1 MTDAIKSKAYEWR
14 LVIIFFFGWGFIFLD
29 RLAVVY
35 LTPTLIEHFSL
46 NNTQVGLIG
55 TVTTGCYAAATI
67 IFGIFATKIRRPKVW
82 LLIFTFAT
90 ALFALLCAF
99 VQTYNQLLAV
109 RGLIGAME
117 GPISPLILVLVSKA
131 ASDKSFGLDV
141 GIINL
146 GVAVIGITFGA
157 FVVTQMLKFT
167 NWQMAF
173 LIVSLPSFIVG
184 LLIWFSAKEV
194 KIEVGAENAGEAQP
208 TQGSVTELLKYPNV
222 ILCGIIAILA
232 FSAYWGLMI
241 FAPVYLTQLNHLSS
255 QSMGMAMSI
264 WGIASMVY
272 AVCIPRLSDYLGRK
286 PILSLFI
293 LVVAAAVII
302 LAFFPGTSLTT
313 VVYVAIGGMV
323 GAYGPIAWNIL
334 PIESVP
340 DYLKASSCGIILGLG
355 EILGG
360 AVFPYI
366 GGRVADAYGLPRM
379 MLIIAILLLISFVF
393 SFFIKETL
401 PAKVKAI
408 QAAKTV
414 KEGM

>member
-1 MTDAIKSKAYEWR
+1 MTELIKSKAYEWR

-35 LTPTLIEHFSL
+35 LTPTLIGHFAL

-67 IFGIFATKIRRPKVW
+67 IFGILATKMRRPKMW
-82 LLIFTFAT
+82 LLVFTFAT

-99 VQTYNQLLAV
+99 VQTYNQLLIV

-146 GVAVIGITFGA
+146 GVAIIGISFGA
-157 FVVTQMLKFT
+157 FAVTQMLKFT
-167 NWQMAF
+167 GWQMAF

-184 LLIWFSAKEV
+184 ICVWFFAKEV
-194 KIEVGAENAGEAQP
+194 TIEVAAEGTVVEAKP
-208 TQGSVTELLKYPNV
+208 GISELLKYKNV
-222 ILCGIIAILA
+222 ILCGIIAILS
-232 FSAYWGLMI
+232 FSGYWGLMI
-241 FAPVYLTQLNHLSS
+241 FAPVYLTQLNGMSP
-255 QSMGMAMSI
+255 QSMGVAMSI
-264 WGIASMVY
+264 WGLTGMVY
-272 AVCIPRLSDYLGRK
+272 AVGIPRLSDYWGRK
-286 PILSLFI
+286 PIMSIFI
-293 LVVAAAVII
+293 IVALVGVTI
-302 LAFFPGTSLTT
+302 LAAMPGTSVSTI
-313 VVYVAIGGMV
+313 VYVAIGGMI
-323 GAYGPIAWNIL
+323 GAYGPLAWNII

-366 GGRVADAYGLPRM
+366 GGRIADAKGLPTM
-379 MLIIAILLLISFVF
+379 MGVMAVLLLISLVL
-393 SFFIKETL
+393 SFFMKETL
-401 PAKVKAI
+401 PTKVKRGADGAPI
-408 QAAKTV
+408 NA
-414 KEGM
+414 